1 MKERKYK
8 LNKSMHL
15 VNFVYMIGWERYAYR
30 HIVLI
35 ADDHIM
41 EIKI

>member
-1 MKERKYK
+1 MKEGENK

-15 VNFVYMIGWERYAYR
+15 VNFVYMIGWEHYVYR